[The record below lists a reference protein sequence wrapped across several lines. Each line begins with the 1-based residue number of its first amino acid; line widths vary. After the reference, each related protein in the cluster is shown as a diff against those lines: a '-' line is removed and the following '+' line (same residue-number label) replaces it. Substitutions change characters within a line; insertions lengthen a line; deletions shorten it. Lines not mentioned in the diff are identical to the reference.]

1 MIRLGKDGILAGLL
15 VILAQPPVSQGEPA
29 TEPPDFKEVYELI
42 REHLPGMSQ
51 AQLDRA
57 AVTAL
62 VKALAPKV
70 TIISGEPET
79 ASSGR
84 LLSQSRVFDGEIAS
98 MRVGKVENGL
108 AEAIREAW
116 DTFASTNKLKGL
128 ILDLR
133 YTGGG
138 DYAAAAAAADLFVSK
153 SRPLL
158 NWGDGVVKSKEKTN
172 ALDWPVVALVNEKTS
187 KAAEALAAVLR
198 EAGAGL
204 VLGSRTAGLAMMA
217 QEFPLK
223 NGQRLR
229 ISTAPIQVGEGTAL
243 TAEGVKPDIIVQV
256 SPEEERAYYADPFR
270 VQSSSSTLAS
280 AEPSVADSGTG
291 TNRARR
297 TRLNESELLRER
309 REGASLED
317 ERPPRRE
324 REPERPLVRDPA
336 LARALD
342 LLKGLAVVRPGRS

>member
-1 MIRLGKDGILAGLL
+1 LL
-15 VILAQPPVSQGEPA
+15 LILAQPRVSRGETA
-29 TEPPDFKEVYELI
+29 AEPPDFKEVYELI

-51 AQLDRA
+51 AQLDRT

-62 VKALAPKV
+62 VKSLSPKV
-70 TIISGEPET
+70 KLVSGEPE
-79 ASSGR
+79 ASSSGP
-84 LLSQSRVFDGEIAS
+84 LLGQSRVFDGEVAYL
-98 MRVGKVENGL
+98 RLGKIEAGV
-108 AEAIREAW
+108 AEAIRGTW
-116 DTFASTNKLKGL
+116 DSFASTNKLKGL
-128 ILDLR
+128 VLDLR

-158 NWGDGVVKSKEKTN
+158 NWGDGVAKSKEKTN
-172 ALDWPVVALVNEKTS
+172 AFDWPVVALVNEKTS
-187 KAAEALAAVLR
+187 RAAEALAAVLR
-198 EAGAGL
+198 ETGAGL

-217 QEFPLK
+217 EEFPLK

-229 ISTAPIQVGEGTAL
+229 IATAPIQVGEGTAL

-256 SPEEERAYYADPFR
+256 SSEEERAYYADPFR
-270 VQSSSSTLAS
+270 LQSSSSTLAS

-297 TRLNESELLRER
+297 TRLNESELVRER
-309 REGASLED
+309 RDGASLED

-324 REPERPLVRDPA
+324 REPEKALVRDPA

-342 LLKGLAVVRPGRS
+342 LLKGLAVVRPSRS